1 MKQRQTKELLQE
13 STRGPHL
20 YNERDPTVFSVSI
33 DKWMDGWMDG
43 WMEDGQMDGCM
54 DGWMYMCMDRWM
66 DR

>member
-43 WMEDGQMDGCM
+43 GWT
-54 DGWMYMCMDRWM
+54 DGWMYGWM
-66 DR
+66 DVHVYG